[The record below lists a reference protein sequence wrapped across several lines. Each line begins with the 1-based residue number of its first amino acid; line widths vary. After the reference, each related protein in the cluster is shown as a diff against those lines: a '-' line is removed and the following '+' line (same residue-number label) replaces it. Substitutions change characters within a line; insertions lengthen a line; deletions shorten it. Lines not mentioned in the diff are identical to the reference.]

1 MYGMGT
7 VVAMILLPGF
17 LGDYPRYLLTL
28 ALIYGLFA
36 MSYDIML
43 GYTGVLSVCHA
54 SLFGISSYTMLI
66 LMNQFGMSL
75 GIAILFGIVISMT
88 MAAVIGF
95 FSTRSSIPGSLVVMT
110 IIFSLIFSLI
120 AISWTSVTGGENGLI
135 LPFGELVLIP
145 KSLVLSLSPGSL
157 SLYYLVLFV
166 LLFSYLISERIV
178 SSPLGMAIGYN
189 TNYYEILSS
198 IIAGFFASIA
208 GILYVFANGFVGLD
222 ALSITLS
229 VEVVIWSMMGGLG
242 TLIGPIIGAGLMT
255 IITDLLK
262 MVTAQYLILVGI
274 IFIVVVIFFR
284 RGIVNFVLGMS
295 SRSG

>member
-1 MYGMGT
+1 
-7 VVAMILLPGF
+7 
-17 LGDYPRYLLTL
+17 
-28 ALIYGLFA
+28 
-36 MSYDIML
+36 
-43 GYTGVLSVCHA
+43 
-54 SLFGISSYTMLI
+54 MLI
-66 LMNQFGMSL
+66 LMNQFGMPL
-75 GIAILFGIVISMT
+75 GIAILFGIVVSMT

-95 FSTRSSIPGSLVVMT
+95 FSTRSSIKGSLVVMT

-157 SLYYLVLFV
+157 SLYYLVLF
-166 LLFSYLISERIV
+166 LLLLSYLISERIV
-178 SSPLGMAIGYN
+178 SSPLGMIFRALKDNKDRARAIGYN

-255 IITDLLK
+255 ITTDLLK

-274 IFIVVVIFFR
+274 IFIIVVIFFR